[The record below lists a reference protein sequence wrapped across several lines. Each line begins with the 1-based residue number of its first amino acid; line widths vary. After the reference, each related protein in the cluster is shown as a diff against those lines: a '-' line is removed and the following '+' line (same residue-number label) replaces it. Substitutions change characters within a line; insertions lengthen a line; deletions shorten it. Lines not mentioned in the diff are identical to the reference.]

1 MCVLLSSFPF
11 GFKGGVWES
20 IALVPDHCLS
30 LKFPLPH
37 RKSILS
43 YMYIAVLF
51 DSNVCKVIGEKS
63 TAKDKL
69 MFS

>member
-1 MCVLLSSFPF
+1 MCVLLSSFPL
-11 GFKGGVWES
+11 GFKGGMWES
-20 IALVPDHCLS
+20 IALVPDHSLS

-43 YMYIAVLF
+43 YIAVLF